1 MITPFLAFGLP
12 AAPEW
17 TFIGILALILFG
29 PKKLPGLAR
38 GCAKLLAEFQHAKE
52 EFQREILQIP
62 APPKIQE
69 PPEKKAYQAAP
80 AMPATPDVK
89 GNE

>member
-1 MITPFLAFGLP
+1 MITLLAFGLP

-38 GCAKLLAEFQHAKE
+38 ACAKVIAEFQSAKE

-62 APPKIQE
+62 APPQIKEPQE
-69 PPEKKAYQAAP
+69 KRPYQSSAE
-80 AMPATPDVK
+80 DK
-89 GNE
+89 